1 MNTSLIYKALT
12 GKKWMQES
20 NFDLNANIGEY
31 LIKCGWYTGRKI
43 DSEHIIEAWKA
54 DKYKIFILL

>member
-1 MNTSLIYKALT
+1 
-12 GKKWMQES
+12 MQES

-43 DSEHIIEAWKA
+43 DSEHIREAWKRINI
-54 DKYKIFILL
+54 KFLILL